1 MDAAALWMI
10 LLENRRLI
18 GAARRMKQRLGQGA
32 GNAGRTSAE
41 LYNIGI
47 DKRSRSA
54 SAVFRRRATMSARIL
69 ASGCFIAIALLVQPA
84 AAQTLHKSIMPDGR
98 VVYGDRPE
106 PGAVKVETSKPDT
119 SRTGV
124 QVIPPGAESKVQQM
138 EAARKR
144 EDAKVD
150 QRRQA
155 EEAVRRAEAAL
166 ANGKEPLPGE
176 RIGTAGGASRLTD
189 SYWARQKQLQED
201 LVKARDNLN
210 RLRIE
215 DR

>member
-1 MDAAALWMI
+1 
-10 LLENRRLI
+10 
-18 GAARRMKQRLGQGA
+18 
-32 GNAGRTSAE
+32 
-41 LYNIGI
+41 
-47 DKRSRSA
+47 
-54 SAVFRRRATMSARIL
+54 MSARIL
-69 ASGCFIAIALLVQPA
+69 LFGCFIAIALFFQPVS
-84 AAQTLHKSIMPDGR
+84 AQTLYKSIMPDGR
-98 VVYGDRPE
+98 VVYGDRAE

-119 SRTGV
+119 KKTGV
-124 QVIPPGAESKVQQM
+124 QVIRPGTESQVQKM
-138 EAARKR
+138 EAGRKK

-155 EEAVRRAEAAL
+155 EEAVRNAEAAL

-189 SYWARQKQLQED
+189 SYWERQKKLKED
-201 LVKARDNLN
+201 LVNARDNLN